1 MFEVTGQ
8 KSALSVRTTLVLP
21 TLNAGPDFAHW
32 LASLREQDYQ
42 PDRLLL
48 VDSSSTDQ
56 TVEFARDFGF
66 EITTIARQDFSHGG
80 TRQACIDQLTDS
92 DTVIFLTQD
101 AVLASPQALSRLL
114 GRFDDPKVGA
124 VYGRQLPRPGA
135 SEIEAHARLFNYPEK
150 SDVRTSDDI
159 PRLAL
164 KTSFIS
170 NSFAAW
176 RRQALI
182 EVGGFPTHTIQ
193 NEDTHAASRMIL
205 AGWKVAYA
213 ADACVY
219 HSHPFTWRQEF
230 RRYFDIGVFHGR
242 DPWIRQ
248 EFGKAGG
255 EGFRFV
261 RSELKYL
268 RRHQISAIPSA
279 MVRTALKLLGYKM
292 GNHERRLPI
301 WAKKLLSANRRYWTN
316 PCEQES
322 KGS

>member
-1 MFEVTGQ
+1 MCEVTGE
-8 KSALSVRTTLVLP
+8 KSALSVRTALVLP
-21 TLNAGPDFAHW
+21 TLNAGPDFELW
-32 LASLREQDYQ
+32 LASLREQDYH

-56 TVEFARDFGF
+56 TVELARDFGF
-66 EITTIARQDFSHGG
+66 EITTIARHEFSHGG
-80 TRQACIDQLTDS
+80 TRQHCIEHLAGADIVT
-92 DTVIFLTQD
+92 FLTQD
-101 AVLASPQALSRLL
+101 AVLASPEALSRLL

-135 SEIEAHARLFNYPEK
+135 GAIEAHARLFNYPEE
-150 SDVRTSDDI
+150 SNVRTVDDI
-159 PRLAL
+159 PRLGL

-176 RRQALI
+176 RRRALL

-193 NEDTHAASRMIL
+193 NEDTYAASLMIL

-242 DPWIRQ
+242 DPWIRRK
-248 EFGKAGG
+248 FGKAGG
-255 EGFRFV
+255 EGLRFV

-268 RRHQISAIPSA
+268 RSHQISAIPSA
-279 MVRTALKLLGYKM
+279 MIRTALKLLGYKL
-292 GNHERRLPI
+292 GNNERWLPL
-301 WAKKLLSANRRYWTN
+301 WTKRLLSANRRYWTDTRDR
-316 PCEQES
+316 ES
-322 KGS
+322 EVS